1 MLRYNDEVLM
11 KILEMLQASCRVA
24 AFVILTIGFVLLSPY
39 VGAQNYLYNVT
50 DLGVGSG
57 PAGVIFKDLNRDG
70 VLDLAVTNFSDN
82 TVSILL

>member
-1 MLRYNDEVLM
+1 M

-57 PAGVIFKDLNRDG
+57 PGRSHL
-70 VLDLAVTNFSDN
+70 
-82 TVSILL
+82 